1 MLRVE
6 TRSNRKKIN
15 KKWWIWTPVI
25 IVVVLIAV
33 VGGYALSI
41 VNNVEETFN
50 TKMHDPVESID
61 QEKVKQKMNASEPL
75 NILLLG
81 VDERGNDV
89 GRSDALMVL
98 NLKPETEE
106 MQLISIPRDTRTLI
120 VGRGEQ
126 DKINHAYAFGG
137 PDMSIQT
144 VQHFLDIEI
153 DYFVRVNMEGLKELV
168 DELGTITVDN
178 EIEWSDGTYQ
188 FTKGPVEMDGAKTL
202 AYVRM
207 RKQDP
212 AGDFGRTERQRKV
225 IEAIIND
232 GANVANVTKINELIN
247 IMGNNMSTS
256 IDFNAVKSLL
266 GGYTNTRKNV
276 NSYQMQG
283 SGTKIDGIYYY
294 IVPEEE
300 VSKVQAM
307 INS

>member
-15 KKWWIWTPVI
+15 KKWWIWTPII

-61 QEKVKQKMNASEPL
+61 QEKVKQKMDASEPL

-153 DYFVRVNMEGLKELV
+153 DYFVRVNMEGLQELV

-188 FTKGPVEMDGAKTL
+188 FTNGPVEMDGAKTL

-266 GGYTNTRKNV
+266 GGYTNTRKNM

-283 SGTKIDGIYYY
+283 SGTTIDGIYYY

-300 VSKVQAM
+300 VAKVQAM